1 MELIYFN
8 IFFICYIF
16 FLKYK
21 NKQYSKRNLNLKNQI
36 KSKSS
41 DEKKY
46 ISEIQNLHI
55 NIKSSNKNFDEIKK
69 TYDSMIYEFNLY
81 KKMIVDL
88 QNKNKKLL
96 KSETKYKSL
105 YTNFFDKSNDLN
117 LSYKSLSRDMDKL
130 ANSYKDLYENHKTLK
145 NDYEELVEKNDGL
158 EQKCVD
164 LDSELFVHQQHCEC
178 QTKRI
183 SLLEEI
189 DNEQKIQLLKLRN
202 KLKEKEKEVKNSFF
216 KRKKST

>member
-8 IFFICYIF
+8 IFFIFYIF
-16 FLKYK
+16 FLKYR
-21 NKQYSKRNLNLKNQI
+21 NRQYIKKNLNLKNRI
-36 KSKSS
+36 IANSS
-41 DEKKY
+41 DQKKY
-46 ISEIQNLHI
+46 IREIQNLHI
-55 NIKSSNKNFDEIKK
+55 NIKSSDKNFDEIKK

-81 KKMIVDL
+81 KEMIVDL
-88 QNKNKKLL
+88 QNKNEKLL

-105 YTNFFDKSNDLN
+105 YTNFFDKSNNLN
-117 LSYKSLSRDMDKL
+117 SSYKSLSRDMDKL

-145 NDYEELVEKNDGL
+145 NDYEELLEKNNAL

-164 LDSELFVHQQHCEC
+164 LDSELFVYQN
-178 QTKRI
+178 TKTSYQDRI
-183 SLLEEI
+183 NLLEEI

-202 KLKEKEKEVKNSFF
+202 KLKEKEVKNSFF